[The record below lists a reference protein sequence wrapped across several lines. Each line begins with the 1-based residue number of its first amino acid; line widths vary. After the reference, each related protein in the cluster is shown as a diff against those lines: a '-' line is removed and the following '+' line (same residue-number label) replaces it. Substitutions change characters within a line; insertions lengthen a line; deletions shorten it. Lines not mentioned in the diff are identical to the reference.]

1 MNAATS
7 SPQGR
12 GLDLLAAHCASLERL
27 LGERQAPPALERLE
41 ALVGCELAHTL
52 VSALSL
58 SSPGS
63 RARDQRFAA

>member
-1 MNAATS
+1 MNDATS

-12 GLDLLAAHCASLERL
+12 GLDRLVAHCAGLERL
-27 LGERQAPPALERLE
+27 LGGSQAPPALERLE
-41 ALVGCELAHTL
+41 ALVGCELARTL

-58 SSPGS
+58 SPPGS